1 MKALLF
7 TNDPYEP
14 SGVIGLFETEEQKQ
28 TILAQYENNIR
39 ERHLKYLNTVKFPG
53 WWATQLWKT
62 REEAYNATIEKEVE
76 QEITALKEIEI
87 PIGVYGEYY

>member
-7 TNDPYEP
+7 TDDPWCP

-28 TILAQYENNIR
+28 SIIKEYGNSIR
-39 ERHLKYLNTVKFPG
+39 QRHQERLNTVKFPG
-53 WWATQLWKT
+53 WWATQVWENK
-62 REEAYNATIEKEVE
+62 EEAYNATVEIEVQKELY
-76 QEITALKEIEI
+76 ALKEIDI